1 MSNMFSRFMQ
11 PQGHVQ
17 VLYNMTV
24 FGFDPQQALDAPRF
38 CLVPDPDER
47 ENAKHHGTPDGPAS
61 NPTTIVAVED
71 TMPSETVEGLRA
83 LGHKVKVLSG
93 NARELFGRKLN
104 AQTEKLFFF
113 FLSE

>member
-1 MSNMFSRFMQ
+1 MQ

-38 CLVPDPDER
+38 CLIPDPDER
-47 ENAKHHGTPDGPAS
+47 ANAKHHGTPDGPAS
-61 NPTTIVAVED
+61 NPNTIVAVED

-93 NARELFGRKLN
+93 NARDLFGSKLKCKRS
-104 AQTEKLFFF
+104 TSFICLFDVY
-113 FLSE
+113 